1 MDSNNQFKTVKFNDL
16 GKNGSQIGEKETSQ
30 QFVAQKDPRVKGQ
43 CNAIWVKRQEG

>member
-1 MDSNNQFKTVKFNDL
+1 MDSNHFLKTVKFNDL
-16 GKNGSQIGEKETSQ
+16 DKNGSQFGEKETSQ